1 MTDCSDGS
9 VTCEQPGADRGI
21 SPVVGIVALL
31 VLTVRLAAVVA
42 VGVGALSLETGAPTA
57 AFELTVDGETA
68 AVTVEHLGGDSID
81 VTELSVIVAVD
92 DEELTNQPP
101 VPFVGSSGFDGA
113 PTGPFNAATD
123 SEWRAGERA
132 TVVVADTNE
141 PTIDTGDAVTVT
153 LVVDDARVAVLEETA
168 N

>member
-9 VTCEQPGADRGI
+9 VTCEQPGEDRGI

-31 VLTVRLAAVVA
+31 VLTVGLAAIV
-42 VGVGALSLETGAPTA
+42 VGVGALSLESTAPTT
-57 AFELTVDGETA
+57 AFDLSVDGETEA
-68 AVTVEHLGGDSID
+68 ITIEHLGGDPID
-81 VTELSVIVAVD
+81 VTELSVTVAID
-92 DEELTNQPP
+92 DEELTSQPP
-101 VPFVGSSGFDGA
+101 VPFVGASGFDGA

-153 LVVDDARVAVLEETA
+153 LVVDDARVAVLEATA